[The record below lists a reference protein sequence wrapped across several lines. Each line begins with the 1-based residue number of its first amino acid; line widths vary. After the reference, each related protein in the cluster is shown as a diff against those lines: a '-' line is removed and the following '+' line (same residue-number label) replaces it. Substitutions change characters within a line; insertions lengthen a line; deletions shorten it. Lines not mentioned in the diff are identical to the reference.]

1 MKYYYYILYRIF
13 NSLSDQKKHNNAGTI
28 SILLT
33 NTSTLIVWFGIY
45 TMLLYI
51 DYYCFNISNILIPN
65 QFFVLI
71 YVIILALLNYY
82 FFIKDKRFLNYGF
95 EADKKGGYFI
105 VGFIILMA
113 VSFVFIANKNREKI
127 SNEREK
133 VRIENRDAFSY
144 DTFIKNG
151 FL

>member
-1 MKYYYYILYRIF
+1 MKSYYYILYRIF
-13 NSLSDQKKHNNAGTI
+13 NSLSNSKKQNNAETI

-33 NTSTLIVWFGIY
+33 NTSTLIVWFGLY
-45 TMLLYI
+45 TMLSYI

-65 QFFVLI
+65 KFFVLI

-82 FFIKDKRFLNYGF
+82 FFIKDKKFLNYGF

-127 SNEREK
+127 SKEREK
-133 VRIENRDAFSY
+133 ARIEDSKYFNDDLLTKF
-144 DTFIKNG
+144 
-151 FL
+151 

>member
-13 NSLSDQKKHNNAGTI
+13 NSLNDPKKHNNAVTI

-45 TMLLYI
+45 TILSYI
-51 DYYCFNISNILIPN
+51 DYYCFDISKILIPN
-65 QFFVLI
+65 EFSVFI
-71 YVIILALLNYY
+71 YVIIFGLLNYY
-82 FFIKDKRFLNYGF
+82 FFRKDKKFLNYGF

-105 VGFIILMA
+105 VVFIILMA

-127 SNEREK
+127 SQEREK
-133 VRIENRDAFSY
+133 ARIENNS
-144 DTFIKNG
+144 
-151 FL
+151 